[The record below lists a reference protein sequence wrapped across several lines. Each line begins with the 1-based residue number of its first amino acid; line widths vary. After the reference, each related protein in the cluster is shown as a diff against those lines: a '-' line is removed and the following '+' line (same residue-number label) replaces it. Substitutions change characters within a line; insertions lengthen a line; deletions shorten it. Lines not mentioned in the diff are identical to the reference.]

1 QDRKAASIVIQA
13 LFPRS
18 GAMGLFRAGA
28 YSPDIIEG
36 RSKEKRIA
44 AKEYFPRYFNYGVQA
59 DDISDQEVER
69 FLSQI
74 PGPAVETLV
83 EKFRQLA
90 SDTRAHVLVEKLRS
104 KEDTLKP

>member
-1 QDRKAASIVIQA
+1 
-13 LFPRS
+13 
-18 GAMGLFRAGA
+18 MGLFRAGA

-69 FLSQI
+69 LQRIFSL
-74 PGPAVETLV
+74 
-83 EKFRQLA
+83 
-90 SDTRAHVLVEKLRS
+90 
-104 KEDTLKP
+104 